1 MMGEAVEDSRWD
13 IGLAS
18 PCYKCHRGTRQ
29 LIEIG
34 PAHATVTCTHCFRER
49 HYMLYSIDRP
59 EQKPPFEDAGY
70 ARTHDVWDL
79 TYRGRCPNCGK
90 CADNE
95 VNVDERRIRTFCP
108 ECYFTRLY
116 EFNMYTE
123 PRARR

>member
-1 MMGEAVEDSRWD
+1 MMGEPVEGSRWD
-13 IGLAS
+13 LVKEA
-18 PCYKCHRGTRQ
+18 PCYKCHRGTSQ

-34 PAHATVTCTHCFRER
+34 PTNATVTCTHCFTKR
-49 HYMLYSIDRP
+49 HYTLHEIDLPDERP
-59 EQKPPFEDAGY
+59 VFEKAGY
-70 ARTHDVWDL
+70 RRLHDVWDMAY
-79 TYRGRCPNCGK
+79 TARCPNCGN

-123 PRARR
+123 PRSRR